1 MSRDSKK
8 KVSILGKILGL
19 LIFILIVLVIVIVL
33 KKTVFKKD
41 DKPVKKKSEK
51 VETIENFDYYLYD
64 NSTDL
69 YKKLY
74 YELKDCLKEKEV
86 NEEEYAKLIAEL
98 FVADFYSLDAKLTNQ
113 DVGGLDFIYSSI
125 KENFK
130 LNAVDTIY
138 KYVKSNVYG
147 DRNQDLPEVSE
158 IVSATVTKTAYKY
171 SKGNINILDPSAYV
185 VNIKW
190 SYKKSSSYQTS
201 AKITLVHEKEDL
213 LSIIKVQ

>member
-1 MSRDSKK
+1 MFDNTY
-8 KVSILGKILGL
+8 LDL
-19 LIFILIVLVIVIVL
+19 
-33 KKTVFKKD
+33 
-41 DKPVKKKSEK
+41 VKKKFELLS
-51 VETIENFDYYLYD
+51 TIEKPNY
-64 NSTDL
+64 T
-69 YKKLY
+69 KQKQT
-74 YELKDCLKEKEV
+74 
-86 NEEEYAKLIAEL
+86 I
-98 FVADFYSLDAKLTNQ
+98 LDSKLTNQ

-201 AKITLVHEKEDL
+201 SKITLVHEKEDL